1 MVLIPIYLQDG
12 TFSVADFSEA
22 FQEHDVQRVIRA
34 YADTITMNIHCA
46 DAGLWH
52 TLPEKAFA
60 RQCRIRIN
68 PVDVL
73 DTSSECINGFIGKTV
88 HTISDAAF
96 IKVVLLQI
104 TSRPW

>member
-1 MVLIPIYLQDG
+1 MQDG

-73 DTSSECINGFIGKTV
+73 DTSSECINGFIG
-88 HTISDAAF
+88 TISY
-96 IKVVLLQI
+96 IREMENGK
-104 TSRPW
+104 